1 MYPKKYK
8 LLNSDSIVLNQTSE
22 VLTYDIGQ
30 LKSNFSASS
39 IVKSYVLNYNDSTS
53 ADYYSIASKFYLNQS
68 STASNLIIP
77 SSYFNMNVG
86 SSSASNIILF
96 SFADHNYK
104 DGISNLNVRNNISI
118 NCNALYYNHNTGLSG
133 SYGVNSLSS
142 SITYQLYDVPTSLT
156 SGNMM
161 IKILSNSG
169 YTSNITTVPNL
180 IIGKIFYNYALIV
193 LDSVSNFQPILNN
206 AVNGQTVDFYIP
218 FPSMPG
224 SAYPKSTFNS
234 TTAGN
239 INIISTNFSGI
250 LFNGNANSYFSTT
263 SSIENSIVI
272 NDINVNFQ
280 INKNSYN
287 ISTNIL
293 KDDFEYSSNPTA
305 LLDLNSA
312 PTIGTEESPNYFS
325 GVAFYDAENN
335 LIAIGK
341 TSMPLKKT
349 NKRDYTLNFKLDM

>member
-1 MYPKKYK
+1 MKNYK

-39 IVKSYVLNYNDSTS
+39 IVNSYVLNYNDSTS

-77 SSYFNMNVG
+77 SSYFNMNIG
-86 SSSASNIILF
+86 SPSASNIVLLSF
-96 SFADHNYK
+96 SNHNYK
-104 DGISNLNVRNNISI
+104 DGISNLNVKNNITI
-118 NCNALYYNHNTGLSG
+118 NCNATYYNHITSLSG
-133 SYGVNSLSS
+133 SYGLNSISS
-142 SITYQLYDVPTSLT
+142 SITYQLYDVPTSIT
-156 SGNMM
+156 SGNIF
-161 IKILSNSG
+161 IKIFSNSG
-169 YTSNITTVPNL
+169 YTSNINAIPNL
-180 IIGKIFYNYALIV
+180 IVGKIFYNYALIV
-193 LDSVSNFQPILNN
+193 LDSLSNFQPILNN
-206 AVNGQTVDFYIP
+206 SVNGQTVDFYIP

-224 SAYPKSTFNS
+224 TIYPKNTFNGVTS
-234 TTAGN
+234 GN
-239 INIISTNFSGI
+239 INIITTNFSGI
-250 LFNGNANSYFSTT
+250 VFNSNSNSYFSTT
-263 SSIENSIVI
+263 GSVENSIVI
-272 NDINVNFQ
+272 NNISVNFQ

-287 ISTNIL
+287 IITPIL

-305 LLDLNSA
+305 LLDSNSS

-341 TSMPLKKT
+341 ISIPLKKT
-349 NKRDYTLNFKLDM
+349 NKRDYILNFKLDM